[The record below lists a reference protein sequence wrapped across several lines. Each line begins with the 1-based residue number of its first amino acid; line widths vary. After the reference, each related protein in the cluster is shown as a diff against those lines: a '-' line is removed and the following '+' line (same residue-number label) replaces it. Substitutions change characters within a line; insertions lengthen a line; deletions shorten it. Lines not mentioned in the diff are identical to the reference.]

1 MQLAITKN
9 TIGSF
14 IAKQLDKLLCYLYQN
29 NIKKDTDPMATL
41 LKCCCKKE
49 KNQNISHLLSLLLSF
64 YNDNKNLNIQLFG
77 ELITS

>member
-14 IAKQLDKLLCYLYQN
+14 IAKQLHKLLCYLYQN

-41 LKCCCKKE
+41 NVVAKT

-64 YNDNKNLNIQLFG
+64 YNDNKNLNIQDNFL
-77 ELITS
+77 ESL

>member
-14 IAKQLDKLLCYLYQN
+14 IAKQLDKLLCYVYQN
-29 NIKKDTDPMATL
+29 NIKKDTDPKATL

-49 KNQNISHLLSLLLSF
+49 KPKHFSSF
-64 YNDNKNLNIQLFG
+64 VT
-77 ELITS
+77 LIIILQ

>member
-14 IAKQLDKLLCYLYQN
+14 IAKQLHKLLCYLYQN

-49 KNQNISHLLSLLLSF
+49 TQNISHLLSLLLSF
-64 YNDNKNLNIQLFG
+64 YNDNKNLNIQDNFL
-77 ELITS
+77 ESL